1 MSSSL
6 ASDGAEFAVPPEP
19 ASSPQPPQPW
29 KALCLLA
36 RLHHIA
42 ADPESLVHA
51 RGLSPSVP
59 ATDDELLGAAK

>member
-1 MSSSL
+1 MGAPVSRGETTESL
-6 ASDGAEFAVPPEP
+6 APTAPE
-19 ASSPQPPQPW
+19 STQPPQPW